1 MPTVRAAV
9 LAAMTMGAL
18 ALAAGCATATSKSAV
33 ERLQEAVEGYNH
45 AFRWKN
51 YERASQFLPQAQR
64 PAFLAAYEDD
74 ESSLQVEDYTVR
86 QADMLSD
93 KAATV
98 SIKVSYLLLPSVT
111 VKQATLVQHW
121 AEVNGAW
128 TLEAE
133 DNSIRKI
140 EPGKEPRD
148 PRGRTPDPEPGF
160 ESGETSVD
168 VVRPG
173 EIRGEETEGDPDE
186 P

>member
-1 MPTVRAAV
+1 MRASV
-9 LAAMTMGAL
+9 MI
-18 ALAAGCATATSKSAV
+18 ALAALGLASGCATATSKSAV

-51 YERASQFLPQAQR
+51 YERAAQFLPQAQR

-148 PRGRTPDPEPGF
+148 PRARAKPADPEPGV
-160 ESGETSVD
+160 ERGDTTID
-168 VVRPG
+168 VERPG
-173 EIRGEETEGDPDE
+173 EAPVGEEDRGDPDE
-186 P
+186 PR